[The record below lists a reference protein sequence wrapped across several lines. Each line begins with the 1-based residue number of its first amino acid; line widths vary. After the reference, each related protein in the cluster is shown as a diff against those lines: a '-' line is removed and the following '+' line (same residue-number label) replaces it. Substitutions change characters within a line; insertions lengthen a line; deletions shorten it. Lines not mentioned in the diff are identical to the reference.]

1 MQSVSP
7 RPQAAKPPA
16 LTGVVSITTTSV
28 PVSKNRKTLYYQRL
42 RRMIVLC
49 QSCAGAI
56 ERNYLMK
63 TTKKKITNNRRS
75 RKYQL
80 TFNNPEKHKNCSHQ
94 AVKETLKQWEH
105 IIYWCMCDETAK
117 TYHTHL
123 YIQFKNPVYFSSLK
137 KAFPS
142 AHIEEAAGTAEE
154 NRAYILK
161 EGKWKDTEKGETN
174 LKDTF
179 EENGTMPRT
188 GQGRRNDLADLYQ
201 MIKDGYSNV
210 EILEIN
216 PDNLL
221 NLQHIDKARLEIL
234 SSQYRTQRRTHLLV
248 TYVSGPTGYGKS
260 RQILDSHGDSNVY
273 RVTDYK
279 HPFDTYSG
287 EDVIVFEEFRSD
299 LPIGNMLN
307 YLDIYPLQLPA
318 RYNNRQ
324 ACYNFVYLV
333 SNWKLEDQ
341 YQNISLEHQETWKAF
356 IRRIHKVR
364 IYTAPGEWTE
374 YNTNDYLDGFHPAD
388 VGEVPF
394 SNN

>member
-1 MQSVSP
+1 M
-7 RPQAAKPPA
+7 
-16 LTGVVSITTTSV
+16 
-28 PVSKNRKTLYYQRL
+28 
-42 RRMIVLC
+42 
-49 QSCAGAI
+49 
-56 ERNYLMK
+56 
-63 TTKKKITNNRRS
+63 TTKRKNTTNNRRS

-94 AVKETLKQWEH
+94 AIKEKLSSWEN
-105 IIYWCMCDETAK
+105 IIYWCMCDEIAK
-117 TYHTHL
+117 APHTHL
-123 YIQFKNPVYFSSLK
+123 FAQFKNPVYFSSIK
-137 KAFPS
+137 KTFPS
-142 AHIEEAAGTAEE
+142 AHIEEAQGTAEE
-154 NRAYILK
+154 NRAYIRK
-161 EGKWKDTEKGETN
+161 EGKWEDTEKGTTN

-179 EENGTMPRT
+179 EEWGTMPQT
-188 GQGRRNDLADLYQ
+188 GQGRRSDLANLYQ

-234 SSQYRTQRRTHLLV
+234 ASRYKAERRMNLIV
-248 TYVSGPTGYGKS
+248 TYVSGATGFGKS
-260 RQILDSHGDSNVY
+260 RYILDNHGDSNVY

-324 ACYNFVYLV
+324 ACYNFVYVV

-341 YQNISLEHQETWKAF
+341 YHNIRLEQTETWYALM
-356 IRRIHKVR
+356 RRIHKVR
-364 IYTAPGEWTE
+364 IYTAPGEWQE
-374 YNTNDYLDGFHPAD
+374 YNTTDYLHGFQPVDRAD
-388 VGEVPF
+388 TPF
-394 SNN
+394 NN

>member
-1 MQSVSP
+1 M
-7 RPQAAKPPA
+7 
-16 LTGVVSITTTSV
+16 
-28 PVSKNRKTLYYQRL
+28 
-42 RRMIVLC
+42 
-49 QSCAGAI
+49 
-56 ERNYLMK
+56 
-63 TTKKKITNNRRS
+63 TTKKKNINNNRRS

-94 AVKETLKQWEH
+94 AIKEKLSNWEN
-105 IIYWCMCDETAK
+105 IIYWCICDEIAK
-117 TYHTHL
+117 APHTHL
-123 YIQFKNPVYFSSLK
+123 FVQFKNPVYFSSIK

-142 AHIEEAAGTAEE
+142 AHIEEAQGTAEE
-154 NRAYILK
+154 NRMYIRK
-161 EGKWKDTEKGETN
+161 EGKWEDTEKGTTN
-174 LKDTF
+174 LKDSF
-179 EENGTMPRT
+179 EEWGTMPQT
-188 GQGRRNDLADLYQ
+188 GQGRRNDLANLYQ

-216 PDNLL
+216 PDNIL

-234 SSQYRTQRRTHLLV
+234 SSRYKAERRINLSV
-248 TYVSGPTGYGKS
+248 TYVSGSTGFGKS
-260 RQILDSHGDSNVY
+260 RYILDNHGDSNVY

-324 ACYNFVYLV
+324 ACYNFVYIV

-341 YQNISLEHQETWKAF
+341 YHNVHLEQSETWNAF
-356 IRRIHKVR
+356 LRRIHKVR
-364 IYTAPGEWTE
+364 IYTAPGEWQEYDTTE
-374 YNTNDYLDGFHPAD
+374 YLHGFQPVGRAD
-388 VGEVPF
+388 TPF
-394 SNN
+394 NN